1 MIDSS
6 LIPKYVVDACQK
18 LNSAGFEAYIV
29 GGSIRDVLR
38 NEIPKD
44 WDITTNAT
52 PEQIQACFD
61 HTFYEN
67 TYGTVGVVCFHET
80 PEEVVIE
87 VTPYRSEGAYS
98 NSRHPDNVQFG
109 VSLEK
114 DLERRDFTVNA
125 IAYDPIKNNLVDPYG
140 GQDDLKKKIIKTVGH
155 VEDRFSEDALRMLRA
170 IRFSCQL
177 NFSIDG
183 EILSTISKLNEKMK
197 LISTERIRDE
207 FVKILLSPNPM
218 AGIFIMEKTALLQ
231 HIIPELSASVG
242 IQQNGIHKFDV
253 FEHLLRSLQCAA
265 DKNYPLDVR
274 IAALLHD
281 IGKPPTREFSKE
293 KKDYTFYGHEVV
305 GARIAEKILKRM
317 KFPLDMSELVVKLV
331 RWHMFFSDTEKVTL
345 SAARRLVAN
354 IGKENIWKIIDVRI
368 CDRIGT
374 GRPKE
379 DPYRLR
385 KYKAMLEQ
393 VMRDPVSVGMLK
405 IDGKRIMELLGE
417 PGGPRIGQILN
428 ALLGEIIELP
438 DQNTDEY
445 LEKRALE
452 LSKIG
457 PAELKN
463 LASKGSSI
471 AQEQEEEYVKEI
483 LNKHKVR

>member
-1 MIDSS
+1 M
-6 LIPKYVVDACQK
+6 DACQR
-18 LNSAGFEAYIV
+18 LSSAGFEAYIV
-29 GGSIRDVLR
+29 GGSIRDVLLKQT
-38 NEIPKD
+38 PKD

-67 TYGTVGVVCFHET
+67 TYGTVGVVYFHET

-87 VTPYRSEGAYS
+87 VTPYRSESGYS
-98 NSRHPDNVQFG
+98 DSRHPDTVTFG
-109 VSLEK
+109 VSLAK

-125 IAYDPIKNNLVDPYG
+125 IAYDPIAGKIVDPYE
-140 GQDDLKKKIIKTVGH
+140 GQSDLKRKLIKTVGFA
-155 VEDRFSEDALRMLRA
+155 EDRFTEDALRMLRA

-177 NFSIDG
+177 DFSIDG
-183 EILSTISKLNEKMK
+183 EILSTISKLNANIK
-197 LISTERIRDE
+197 LISIERIRDE
-207 FVKILLSPNPM
+207 FLKTLMSPNPM

-231 HIIPELSASVG
+231 HIIPELSSSVG
-242 IQQNGIHKFDV
+242 IEQNGIHKFDV

-274 IAALLHD
+274 VAALLHD

-293 KKDYTFYGHEVV
+293 KQDYTFYGHEVV
-305 GARIAEKILKRM
+305 GARIASKILKRM
-317 KFPLDMSELVVKLV
+317 KFPIEISELIVKLV

-354 IGKENIWKIIDVRI
+354 IGKDNIWKIIDVRI

-385 KYKAMLEQ
+385 KYKAMIEQ
-393 VMRDPVSVGMLK
+393 VLRDPVSVGMLK
-405 IDGKRIMELLGE
+405 IDGKRLMELLE
-417 PGGPRIGQILN
+417 ELGGPRIGQILN
-428 ALLGEIIELP
+428 ALLGEIIETPEL
-438 DQNTDEY
+438 NTVEH

-452 LSKIG
+452 LSKIE
-457 PAELKN
+457 PTELKE
-463 LASKGSSI
+463 LALKGSSI

-483 LNKHKVR
+483 LDKHKVK